1 MRSTRVLQ
9 NRLSLKLGVLG
20 KVRLHPLL
28 LGLVALAVGVGL
40 WKSVVV
46 LFLLVML
53 HELGHAAVAEYLGY
67 EVEEVS
73 LLPFGGVAKM
83 SLGNIGFMPR
93 HEAFIAIA
101 GPVVN
106 FLLIFV
112 SYILWL
118 THFWSH
124 SFFLTVV
131 HMNLWIA
138 LFNLLP
144 AMPLDGGRILRA
156 ARSRSIGFETATVE
170 AYRLGLSLGLVL
182 LVLGV
187 VAIWAGYAHV
197 GLIILAVFLLFSSW
211 MGIRGLRMETV
222 RFLDAKRRQNGG
234 IDEVRLLAVNEMST
248 VRDVVR
254 RFGPNRYHVVYVL
267 NDKGSII
274 DEIEE
279 DELLSAV
286 FAGRWLSTLGEVRS

>member
-1 MRSTRVLQ
+1 MRPMGAVRNHLTPR
-9 NRLSLKLGVLG
+9 LGVLG
-20 KVRLHPLL
+20 KIRLHPLL
-28 LGLVALAVGVGL
+28 LGLVALAVGAGL

-83 SLGNIGFMPR
+83 SLGNIGFKPR

-101 GPVVN
+101 GPLVN
-106 FLLIFV
+106 FFLILI

-118 THFWSH
+118 SHLWSH
-124 SFFLTVV
+124 SFFISVV

-170 AYRLGLSLGLVL
+170 AYGLGFALALVL
-182 LVLGV
+182 LLLGV
-187 VAIWAGYAHV
+187 VSLWAGFAHF
-197 GLIILAVFLLFSSW
+197 GLIILSFFLLFSSW
-211 MGIRGLRMETV
+211 VGLRGLKMETI
-222 RFLDAKRRQNGG
+222 RFLDAKRRQTAGV
-234 IDEVRLLAVNEMST
+234 DEVRMLAVNDSTT

-254 RFGPNRYHVVYVL
+254 RFGPNRYHIVYVL
-267 NDKGSII
+267 DPEGGII

-279 DELLSAV
+279 DELLDAV
-286 FAGRWLSTLGEVRS
+286 FAGRWLNRLGEFRQ